1 MTAEVT
7 LKEQEVEIPT
17 ADGTIDALLAR
28 PETDDTL
35 PGVIDLTDGFG
46 LRPAFAD
53 LSRRIAGRGYALLT
67 PNIFY
72 RTTKPP
78 VFDFEPDFPSER
90 TMRRFRELTGPLT
103 PDAMVRDAS
112 AYVDFL
118 AAQPRVGRGPMGV
131 VGFCF
136 AGQFALRVAAA
147 RPDRIGAAA
156 SFHGAGLVTDTDR
169 SPHLL
174 LAQVKARLYF
184 GHAATDPGMSAEA
197 IERLDRALQAWG
209 GTFESETYEG
219 ARHGWMISGGKVYH
233 AEQAQRGF
241 AKLMGLL
248 DGALGP

>member
-90 TMRRFRELTGPLT
+90 TMRRFRELTGRQVHA
-103 PDAMVRDAS
+103 DGEA
-112 AYVDFL
+112 L
-118 AAQPRVGRGPMGV
+118 AALGTV
-131 VGFCF
+131 
-136 AGQFALRVAAA
+136 
-147 RPDRIGAAA
+147 
-156 SFHGAGLVTDTDR
+156 S
-169 SPHLL
+169 
-174 LAQVKARLYF
+174 
-184 GHAATDPGMSAEA
+184 
-197 IERLDRALQAWG
+197 DRAGKGFRSASGDNRRVRLQ
-209 GTFESETYEG
+209 E
-219 ARHGWMISGGKVYH
+219 
-233 AEQAQRGF
+233 
-241 AKLMGLL
+241 
-248 DGALGP
+248 